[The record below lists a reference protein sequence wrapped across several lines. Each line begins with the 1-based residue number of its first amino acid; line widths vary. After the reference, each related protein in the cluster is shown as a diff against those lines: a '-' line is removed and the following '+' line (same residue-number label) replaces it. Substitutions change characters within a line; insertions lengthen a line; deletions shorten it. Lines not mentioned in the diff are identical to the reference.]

1 MVQVSYPLEK
11 RRNIMFWKK
20 DPKKELEKRYQG
32 LMKEAME
39 LQRSGKIPEFAKKSA
54 EAEGVLAEI
63 QAISA

>member
-1 MVQVSYPLEK
+1 
-11 RRNIMFWKK
+11 MFWKK